1 MTKSFYFFVHLSC
14 SLNDEVIDDLI
25 VEGFYI
31 PNIGRL
37 YIPVMEDFIH
47 TNRGRLLHTS
57 RGRHYIPVMVDI
69 TFQKIGR
76 HLVVESAYD

>member
-1 MTKSFYFFVHLSC
+1 MANMSCVNMYKWPIFKNKFLWPKVLYFFVHLSC

-37 YIPVMEDFIH
+37 YIPVMEDF
-47 TNRGRLLHTS
+47 TYQS
-57 RGRHYIPVMVDI
+57 W
-69 TFQKIGR
+69 
-76 HLVVESAYD
+76 